1 MNPYAKGAAMLLRFV
16 ALAMI
21 ALGGLNVMLEF
32 VRERGGQG
40 EVSVGHC
47 VLYGSLCLAGLIL
60 LFGSGA
66 LARRLTRD
74 FDE

>member
-1 MNPYAKGAAMLLRFV
+1 MNPYGKGAAMLLRLVALGLLAFGGLNTWLEFMRERVGKGEASLGHCVVYGLV
-16 ALAMI
+16 ALA
-21 ALGGLNVMLEF
+21 GLV
-32 VRERGGQG
+32 
-40 EVSVGHC
+40 
-47 VLYGSLCLAGLIL
+47 L